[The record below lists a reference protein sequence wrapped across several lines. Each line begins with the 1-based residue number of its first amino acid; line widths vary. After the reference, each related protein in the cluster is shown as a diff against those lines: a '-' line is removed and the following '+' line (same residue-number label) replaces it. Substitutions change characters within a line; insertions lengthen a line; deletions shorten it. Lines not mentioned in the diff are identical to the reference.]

1 MITVIKSLET
11 KVVITIPEE
20 LVLVEKA
27 EYQKLVDERDQGKIE
42 DLKWFKKQVG
52 IENLALLKERILY
65 PYRKELEKFVKY
77 PEEKGVHWKFH
88 KAKTKEWIEN
98 NFDKVVGR

>member
-1 MITVIKSLET
+1 MIKSLET
-11 KVVITIPEE
+11 KVVITIPDE
-20 LVLVEKA
+20 LILVEKA
-27 EYQKLVDERDQGKIE
+27 EYQKLVDESDLGKIE
-42 DLKWFKKQVG
+42 DLKWFKQQVG

-77 PEEKGVHWKFH
+77 PENNGAHWKFH

>member
-1 MITVIKSLET
+1 MIQSLET
-11 KVVITIPEE
+11 KVVINIPEE

-27 EYQKLVDERDQGKIE
+27 EYQKLVDERDQGKVE
-42 DLKWFKKQVG
+42 DLKWFKQQVG

-77 PEEKGVHWKFH
+77 PENNGAHWKFH
-88 KAKTKEWIEN
+88 KAKTKKWIDD

>member
-1 MITVIKSLET
+1 MINSLET

-42 DLKWFKKQVG
+42 DLKWFKQQVG
-52 IENLALLKERILY
+52 IENLSLLKERILI

-77 PEEKGVHWKFH
+77 PENNGVHWKFH
-88 KAKTKEWIEN
+88 KSKTKKWIED

>member
-1 MITVIKSLET
+1 MIQSLET

-27 EYQKLVDERDQGKIE
+27 EYKKLVDERDQGKIE

-52 IENLALLKERILY
+52 IESLDLLKERILY
-65 PYRKELEKFVKY
+65 PYRKELERFVKY